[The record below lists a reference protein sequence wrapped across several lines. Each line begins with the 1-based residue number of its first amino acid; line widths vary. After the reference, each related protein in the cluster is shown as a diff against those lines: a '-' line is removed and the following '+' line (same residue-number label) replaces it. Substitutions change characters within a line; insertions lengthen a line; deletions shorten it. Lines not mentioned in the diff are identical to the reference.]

1 MDDMNLYLRVE
12 GLLSE
17 SFYMQPLDNHQ
28 QPFVEMDASEWPS
41 DSSEQPEVC
50 SDLGVE
56 LNTTQAWCIE
66 DSGLVLRSTENGS
79 IQSMRL
85 PILSDAG
92 GFGTLPQMFFAFD
105 GDASTLSVPQ
115 GELRIGERL
124 NPISEVN
131 NGSIKAS
138 GLFQYAF
145 GSDESLNLSING
157 RSWMMN
163 VFPRSLNL
171 IRSSLA
177 SST

>member
-79 IQSMRL
+79 INPCVSLFCRMQGVLEPCRRCFSASMAMLQRS
-85 PILSDAG
+85 PCHKESC
-92 GFGTLPQMFFAFD
+92 
-105 GDASTLSVPQ
+105 ASESASIRF
-115 GELRIGERL
+115 LRSTMA
-124 NPISEVN
+124 PSEHPVCSN
-131 NGSIKAS
+131 TPLVRTN
-138 GLFQYAF
+138 
-145 GSDESLNLSING
+145 
-157 RSWMMN
+157 R
-163 VFPRSLNL
+163 
-171 IRSSLA
+171 
-177 SST
+177 